1 MHRTGALY
9 GQFET
14 LEQQKDTASLGMWI
28 FLVTEVMFF
37 GGIMLTYAINRHTYF
52 HAFAA
57 GSNTISLT
65 LGTINTIVLLAS
77 SFTMAMG
84 VWSAQVGKLK
94 LLPIFLSLTIIL
106 GFIFFGVKYVEYAQ
120 KFHHHLVPGRNF
132 DIAYCVDNPSKCED
146 IPPQAL
152 EKEREEFLRQ
162 FKAQLKEAHTEIQHA
177 PEAAVCKL
185 KERHAGEAPSAE
197 ICGAC
202 YERLQE
208 RVDVLEAALHID
220 PKEAAQIVYDAVWA
234 DPSQPGQ
241 TYHNAANALLNE
253 LRQRAGVT
261 AIMGPFEPLKH

>member
-65 LGTINTIVLLAS
+65 LGTVNTIVLLAS

-120 KFHHHLVPGRNF
+120 KFHHHLVPGRSF
-132 DIAYCVDNPSKCED
+132 DITYCVNNPSKCED
-146 IPPQAL
+146 IDAKDL
-152 EKEREEFLRQ
+152 AIEREDIEKALAADPDLNAH
-162 FKAQLKEAHTEIQHA
+162 AQLYYSLYFGMTGLH
-177 PEAAVCKL
+177 
-185 KERHAGEAPSAE
+185 
-197 ICGAC
+197 
-202 YERLQE
+202 
-208 RVDVLEAALHID
+208 ALHMVIGAGLLFWLLAGSLKGLFTPVWYTPVDIVGLYWHFVDIVWIYLFPLLYLID
-220 PKEAAQIVYDAVWA
+220 RHK
-234 DPSQPGQ
+234 
-241 TYHNAANALLNE
+241 
-253 LRQRAGVT
+253 
-261 AIMGPFEPLKH
+261 

>member
-146 IPPQAL
+146 IQPEAL
-152 EKEREEFLRQ
+152 AKEREEIEAARAADPDLNAH
-162 FKAQLKEAHTEIQHA
+162 AQLYYSLYFGMTGLH
-177 PEAAVCKL
+177 
-185 KERHAGEAPSAE
+185 
-197 ICGAC
+197 
-202 YERLQE
+202 
-208 RVDVLEAALHID
+208 ALHMVIGAGLLFWLLAGSFKGLFTPMWNTPVDIVGLYWHFVDIVWIYLFPLLYLID
-220 PKEAAQIVYDAVWA
+220 RHQ
-234 DPSQPGQ
+234 
-241 TYHNAANALLNE
+241 
-253 LRQRAGVT
+253 
-261 AIMGPFEPLKH
+261 

>member
-1 MHRTGALY
+1 VVHRTGALY

-57 GSNTISLT
+57 GSNTISLP

-132 DIAYCVDNPSKCED
+132 DIAYCVNNPGRCED
-146 IPPQAL
+146 IDAKDL
-152 EKEREEFLRQ
+152 ATEREDIEKALAADPDLNAH
-162 FKAQLKEAHTEIQHA
+162 AQLYYSLYFGMTGLH
-177 PEAAVCKL
+177 
-185 KERHAGEAPSAE
+185 
-197 ICGAC
+197 
-202 YERLQE
+202 
-208 RVDVLEAALHID
+208 ALHMVIGAGLLFWLLAGSLKGRYTPVWNTPVDIVGLYWHFVDIVWIYLFPLLYLID
-220 PKEAAQIVYDAVWA
+220 RHK
-234 DPSQPGQ
+234 
-241 TYHNAANALLNE
+241 
-253 LRQRAGVT
+253 
-261 AIMGPFEPLKH
+261 

>member
-1 MHRTGALY
+1 VHRTGALY

-37 GGIMLTYAINRHTYF
+37 GGIMLTYTINRHTYF

-132 DIAYCVDNPSKCED
+132 DIAYCVNNPNKCQDIDAQDLATERED
-146 IPPQAL
+146 IEKAL
-152 EKEREEFLRQ
+152 AADPDLNAH
-162 FKAQLKEAHTEIQHA
+162 AQLYYSLYFGMTGLH
-177 PEAAVCKL
+177 
-185 KERHAGEAPSAE
+185 
-197 ICGAC
+197 
-202 YERLQE
+202 
-208 RVDVLEAALHID
+208 ALHMIIGAGLLFWLLGGSLKGLYTPIWNTPVDIVGLYWHFVDIVWIYLFPLLYLID
-220 PKEAAQIVYDAVWA
+220 RHK
-234 DPSQPGQ
+234 
-241 TYHNAANALLNE
+241 
-253 LRQRAGVT
+253 
-261 AIMGPFEPLKH
+261 

>member
-65 LGTINTIVLLAS
+65 LGTVNTIVLLAS

-120 KFHHHLVPGRNF
+120 KFHHHLVPGRSF
-132 DIAYCVDNPSKCED
+132 DITYCVNNPSKCED
-146 IPPQAL
+146 IDAKDL
-152 EKEREEFLRQ
+152 AIEREDIEKALAADPDLNAH
-162 FKAQLKEAHTEIQHA
+162 AQLYYSLYFGMTGLH
-177 PEAAVCKL
+177 
-185 KERHAGEAPSAE
+185 
-197 ICGAC
+197 
-202 YERLQE
+202 
-208 RVDVLEAALHID
+208 ALHMIIGAGLLFWLLAGSLKGLFTPVWYTPVDIVGLYWHFVDIVWIYLFPLLYLID
-220 PKEAAQIVYDAVWA
+220 RHK
-234 DPSQPGQ
+234 
-241 TYHNAANALLNE
+241 
-253 LRQRAGVT
+253 
-261 AIMGPFEPLKH
+261 

>member
-146 IPPQAL
+146 IQPEAL
-152 EKEREEFLRQ
+152 AKEREEIAAARAADPDLNAH
-162 FKAQLKEAHTEIQHA
+162 AQLYYSLYFGMTGLH
-177 PEAAVCKL
+177 
-185 KERHAGEAPSAE
+185 
-197 ICGAC
+197 
-202 YERLQE
+202 
-208 RVDVLEAALHID
+208 ALHMVIGAGLLFWLLAGSFKGLFTPMWNTPVDIVGLYWHFVDIVWIYLFPLLYLID
-220 PKEAAQIVYDAVWA
+220 RHQ
-234 DPSQPGQ
+234 
-241 TYHNAANALLNE
+241 
-253 LRQRAGVT
+253 
-261 AIMGPFEPLKH
+261 